1 MQYLYN
7 FAMSHPGIFMIMFV
21 FMCAAFSTWK
31 PISISKHYHYD
42 KEELYFDAYKKWE
55 NIKYDI

>member
-31 PISISKHYHYD
+31 PISTSKHYHYD
-42 KEELYFDAYKKWE
+42 KEQCDCDDRLR
-55 NIKYDI
+55 

>member
-21 FMCAAFSTWK
+21 FMCAAFSTY
-31 PISISKHYHYD
+31 IGSSRLTGGFFYVF
-42 KEELYFDAYKKWE
+42 LQCRR
-55 NIKYDI
+55 